1 MAGPSRHGVH
11 LDVRPAHADD
21 QMQRS
26 GLQDAVT
33 NHPQVALPFPKRE
46 PGCVLVARD
55 VLALPRPLDP
65 VLARPSDGTSGFTTS
80 VAEQLPT
87 PLFNGLPPLLP
98 ASQQPANLPSN
109 GERINSYPTLNRREA
124 RLAAL
129 RADHIRDRDRECARE
144 VSDLFTQLQ
153 RNISRTSSPR
163 MDTQASVLKGAIK
176 RIKTLEG
183 ALATA
188 LQTNVRVKP
197 PAANT
202 GLVCFDFTGDPNGV
216 TAVVT
221 QPARGSAPSTM
232 ASYLGANVAMHVCG
246 NGCFI
251 TVMLPYR
258 DPHHVLLGRISDV
271 LVWRGVDFVFGF
283 ISIRDGTVV
292 YNIEC
297 QARPTAHMISCAQL
311 HAALQNVVNAF
322 MNPTNQA

>member
-129 RADHIRDRDRECARE
+129 RGKISLSHCD
-144 VSDLFTQLQ
+144 VLFTWQAAEV
-153 RNISRTSSPR
+153 
-163 MDTQASVLKGAIK
+163 ASVS
-176 RIKTLEG
+176 
-183 ALATA
+183 
-188 LQTNVRVKP
+188 N
-197 PAANT
+197 
-202 GLVCFDFTGDPNGV
+202 LVDQQSHGY
-216 TAVVT
+216 
-221 QPARGSAPSTM
+221 QPS
-232 ASYLGANVAMHVCG
+232 LVE
-246 NGCFI
+246 
-251 TVMLPYR
+251 
-258 DPHHVLLGRISDV
+258 VLLPRY
-271 LVWRGVDFVFGF
+271 RQ
-283 ISIRDGTVV
+283 R
-292 YNIEC
+292 
-297 QARPTAHMISCAQL
+297 L
-311 HAALQNVVNAF
+311 HAECNSRDTCWICIAWCCCHSLDYNSL
-322 MNPTNQA
+322 